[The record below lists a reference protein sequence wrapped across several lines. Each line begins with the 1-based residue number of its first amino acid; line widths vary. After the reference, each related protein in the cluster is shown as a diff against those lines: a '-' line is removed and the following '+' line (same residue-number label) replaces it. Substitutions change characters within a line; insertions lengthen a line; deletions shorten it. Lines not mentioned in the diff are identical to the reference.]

1 MVLLTLAP
9 IAATP
14 AAAQSD
20 SARAPD
26 HATPWIAQG
35 ALLLAAAALDRPMRR
50 SLRGGDDSPV
60 VRDLSRTGDAL
71 GTAAHLV
78 PAMAG
83 SYVVARLAHSPRIA
97 TGVLDVAVGYT
108 VSDITE
114 GLLKT
119 AAGRERPFLHGDPAR
134 FHPFTAHGDY
144 HSFPSAHV
152 THITSI
158 ASAAAMEWPNPYVRS
173 IGTAASV
180 LVMWQRV
187 HADQHWTSDVVA
199 GAILGHA
206 LGDAAVREM
215 RVLRRHR

>member
-1 MVLLTLAP
+1 MQSVLLA
-9 IAATP
+9 
-14 AAAQSD
+14 
-20 SARAPD
+20 
-26 HATPWIAQG
+26 G
-35 ALLLAAAALDRPMRR
+35 AAALDRPMRDAI
-50 SLRGGDDSPV
+50 RGRGDDSPL
-60 VRDLSRTGDAL
+60 VRDLSRTGNAL
-71 GTAAHLV
+71 GTASHLIPV
-78 PAMAG
+78 MAG
-83 SYVVARLAHSPRIA
+83 SYVVARLAHSRQTSDAI
-97 TGVLDVAVGYT
+97 LDIAVGYT

-119 AAGRERPFLHGDPAR
+119 AVGRERPFLHGDPSR

-158 ASAAAMEWPNPYVRS
+158 ASAAAMEWPNPYVRGAGIALS
-173 IGTAASV
+173 T

-206 LGDAAVREM
+206 LSQAAVREM
-215 RVLRRHR
+215 RVLRRHH